1 MEFRRVLFRST
12 AIGNTHHCRPGT
24 CSRDRLAL
32 AQGDALQRLYP
43 SQPQGLPRPFERS
56 GHWVPG
62 TSPGTT
68 ALDRSEEHTSEL
80 QSLMRISYAV
90 FCLKKK
96 TYNMMHTYTHV
107 SKFINVRT
115 QHSHHSLKNYH
126 SRQLSCQT
134 VSMI

>member
-24 CSRDRLAL
+24 CSRDLLAL

-68 ALDRSEEHTSEL
+68 ALDLARASPSGT
-80 QSLMRISYAV
+80 RCV
-90 FCLKKK
+90 
-96 TYNMMHTYTHV
+96 
-107 SKFINVRT
+107 NVVGSTPRVT
-115 QHSHHSLKNYH
+115 VKVGALDRKSTRLNSSH
-126 SRQLSCQT
+126 
-134 VSMI
+134 